1 MLIGFHY
8 DKLNC
13 IYIIFSLPYAFPD
26 YIIITTDVM
35 DTRFNKPGYQVNDL
49 IPMLF
54 AKTLQVSVM
63 IGENEKLSS
72 SFVNLLKQGTYRGKQ
87 FLVVFY

>member
-1 MLIGFHY
+1 
-8 DKLNC
+8 
-13 IYIIFSLPYAFPD
+13 
-26 YIIITTDVM
+26 M

-54 AKTLQVSVM
+54 AKTLQVAVM